1 MANIFGGNFCD
12 LFFCVFKGSD
22 WRLWGRSIISASERG
37 WRKQWRS
44 CFGTVVSFEYGRV
57 YSIQRNNDRSCWH
70 RCMRGHFSIR
80 ILTKCSS
87 SAKRTIS
94 MTGNGKWKLT
104 SLSSKSPLYSSARK
118 CVILFNNDQNV
129 WSWLSNKTT
138 MNTWKTICVALSTKT
153 RPQYFG
159 FKPSLFQ
166 NGCQFNI

>member
-1 MANIFGGNFCD
+1 MGSIHHLRFRTRMTKVIAFMFWNR
-12 LFFCVFKGSD
+12 CVLWIRTGLQHSKKG
-22 WRLWGRSIISASERG
+22 
-37 WRKQWRS
+37 
-44 CFGTVVSFEYGRV
+44 
-57 YSIQRNNDRSCWH
+57 NDRSCWH
-70 RCMRGHFSIR
+70 RCMGHFSIR

-129 WSWLSNKTT
+129 WSWLTNKTT
-138 MNTWKTICVALSTKT
+138 MNTWKTICVALLTKT